1 LTSINRSDIL
11 NFMINEIQKYLFP
24 GLIILESLGASIMY
38 GFSGDYRR
46 MIYWFAGAVIT
57 SSVTF

>member
-1 LTSINRSDIL
+1 
-11 NFMINEIQKYLFP
+11 MMNEIHKYLFP

-38 GFSGDYRR
+38 GFAGDYRR

>member
-1 LTSINRSDIL
+1 
-11 NFMINEIQKYLFP
+11 MMNEIHKYLFP

-46 MIYWFAGAVIT
+46 MIYWFAGTVIT